1 MSEPRAKKIGPK
13 FDRERFFLNQ
23 RRLSLKEKYYI
34 YDEHGAELF
43 YVERPFQWW
52 GRRDI
57 TIYEDDSKRAPV
69 VFITQDHFWEVFHRD
84 YTVAAVE
91 GQVLARLSRNNFKSL
106 FRRAWDIAQTNTPTL
121 MKAREDSV
129 LLAAIR
135 RIVDLIP
142 YVALLGGII
151 KTDFHLLIMDSAGNE
166 RKIGSFNR
174 RMSVFDKYVLDLSED
189 RERQLD
195 RRVAL
200 AVGIL
205 LDTAEKR

>member
-1 MSEPRAKKIGPK
+1 MSESRANNIGPK
-13 FDRERFFLNQ
+13 FDRDRFFVNQ
-23 RRLSLKEKYYI
+23 RRLSLKEKYYV
-34 YDEHGAELF
+34 YDEHGTGLF

-57 TIYEDDSKRAPV
+57 IIYEDDSKRAPV
-69 VFITQDHFWEVFHRD
+69 VFITQDHLWEIFQRN
-84 YTVAAVE
+84 YTVADVDR
-91 GQVLARLSRNNFKSL
+91 QVLARLSRNNFKSL
-106 FRRAWDIAQTNTPTL
+106 FRRAWNIVQTNEATL
-121 MKAREDSV
+121 MTAREDSV

-142 YVALLGGII
+142 YVALLGGMI
-151 KTDFHLLIMDSAGNE
+151 KTDFHLLTVDSAGDE
-166 RKIGSFNR
+166 RKIGEFTR
-174 RMSVFDKYVLDLSED
+174 RISVFDKYVLDLSED
-189 RERQLD
+189 SERQLD